1 VIGLRGWIA
10 LALCGALGTLCRYAL
25 GGWIARATGGTFPWE
40 TCAINLFGCLAIGA
54 IAAAVDRGAMIPPA
68 TRVAVMVGFLGGF
81 TTFST
86 FGLESFRL
94 MEGAE
99 WGRAL
104 AYIGLTNLGGL
115 AAVWAGYRA
124 LQAMG

>member
-1 VIGLRGWIA
+1 MIGIRGWIA
-10 LALCGALGTLCRYAL
+10 LAACGALGTLCRYVL

-40 TCAINLFGCLAIGA
+40 TCAINLSGCLAIGA
-54 IAAAVDRGAMIPPA
+54 MAAAIDRGAMIAPA
-68 TRVAVMVGFLGGF
+68 TRVAIMVGLLGGF

-94 MEGAE
+94 LAEAE

-104 AYIGLTNLGGL
+104 AYVGLTNLGGL
-115 AAVWAGYRA
+115 AAVWAGYRM
-124 LQAMG
+124 LQLLG